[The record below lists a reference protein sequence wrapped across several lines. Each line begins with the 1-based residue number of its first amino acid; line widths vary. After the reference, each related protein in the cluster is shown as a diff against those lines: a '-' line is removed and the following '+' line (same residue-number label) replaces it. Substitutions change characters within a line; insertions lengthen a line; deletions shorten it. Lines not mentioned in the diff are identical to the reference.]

1 MVCYTTPPC
10 CAMLTVV
17 IIIAIGGISRPD
29 ATYREHLINEYQHT
43 VDRTRYTTLL
53 P

>member
-1 MVCYTTPPC
+1 MVCYTNPSC
-10 CAMLTVV
+10 CAMLTL

-29 ATYREHLINEYQHT
+29 ATYREHLIDEYQHT
-43 VDRTRYTTLL
+43 VDHTQYTMLL